1 MAEDLMAE
9 DRPAGPRVV
18 HAGLQLLDRQ
28 LLDRDGAHCGKVDD
42 VELEEGDDGRLYATA
57 ILCGPGALLS
67 RTGRTRL
74 GGWLRR
80 FALAAYPW
88 ERDPGR
94 IGFEHVVELG
104 DHVELD
110 LPREELATFAGER
123 WVRDHVIAHLPWS
136 DSRADG

>member
-1 MAEDLMAE
+1 MADGDPD
-9 DRPAGPRVV
+9 DRRVV

-42 VELEEGDDGRLYATA
+42 VELEDDGHGNVYATA

-67 RTGRTRL
+67 RTGHRRL

-80 FALAAYPW
+80 FAVASYPW

-94 IGFEHVVELG
+94 IDFEHVTELG
-104 DHVELD
+104 DHVDLD
-110 LPREELATFAGER
+110 LGREELATFASER
-123 WVRDHVIAHLPWS
+123 WVRDHVISHLPWS
-136 DSRADG
+136 DRRADG